1 MTYPEPNIIRTFIA
15 RNGLLGFVSYF
26 FKVRFGRD
34 FVIGRHHRLIC
45 NALDKVLRGETTRLI
60 INIGPRFGKTE
71 VAVKNFIAFALGI
84 NPAAK
89 FIHLSYSADL
99 VEDNSK
105 EIMDFVRLPEYKAL
119 FPNVD
124 LVSTSVKHWKTTAGG
139 GVYAVASGGQVTGF
153 GAGEVDEEKELE
165 EAVTELDEYN
175 TFNVKFGGAIV
186 IDDPIKPDD
195 AQSATLREK
204 VNNKFESTIR
214 NRVNSRKTPIIIIM
228 QRLDSNDLCG
238 YLEGLEPDK
247 WEILKLPA
255 MITDENGQERSLW
268 PFKFTIEELHDMAHK
283 NSFVYETQY
292 MQNPVPREGLMYEMG
307 FREYDIIPFSL
318 HRVVKAYVDTADT
331 GSDYLA
337 CFVYVETNTY
347 NYILDVIYTQA
358 PMETTEPMT
367 ANILD
372 KYDVEVA
379 NIESN
384 NGGRGFARK
393 VDELLRA
400 MGNGATR
407 VKWFSQTR
415 NKDSRIFNMS
425 ATVQN
430 TCLFPRGWRDR
441 WPLLYDV
448 LTNYKKTGKNAHD
461 DAPDALTGTVEF
473 RPKTNRK
480 SASKFF

>member
-1 MTYPEPNIIRTFIA
+1 
-15 RNGLLGFVSYF
+15 
-26 FKVRFGRD
+26 
-34 FVIGRHHRLIC
+34 
-45 NALDKVLRGETTRLI
+45 
-60 INIGPRFGKTE
+60 
-71 VAVKNFIAFALGI
+71 
-84 NPAAK
+84 
-89 FIHLSYSADL
+89 
-99 VEDNSK
+99 
-105 EIMDFVRLPEYKAL
+105 
-119 FPNVD
+119 
-124 LVSTSVKHWKTTAGG
+124 
-139 GVYAVASGGQVTGF
+139 
-153 GAGEVDEEKELE
+153 
-165 EAVTELDEYN
+165 
-175 TFNVKFGGAIV
+175 
-186 IDDPIKPDD
+186 
-195 AQSATLREK
+195 
-204 VNNKFESTIR
+204 
-214 NRVNSRKTPIIIIM
+214 
-228 QRLDSNDLCG
+228 
-238 YLEGLEPDK
+238 
-247 WEILKLPA
+247 
-255 MITDENGQERSLW
+255 
-268 PFKFTIEELHDMAHK
+268 
-283 NSFVYETQY
+283 
-292 MQNPVPREGLMYEMG
+292 
-307 FREYDIIPFSL
+307 
-318 HRVVKAYVDTADT
+318 
-331 GSDYLA
+331 
-337 CFVYVETNTY
+337 
-347 NYILDVIYTQA
+347 
-358 PMETTEPMT
+358 METTEPMT